1 MDAESIQD
9 LFQELGPVRIRRMFG
24 GQGIYAGER
33 MFALEAGGSIYLKAD
48 DVNRP
53 LLRDAG
59 SRPFVYGANGKTAT
73 MSYWSMPEDGL
84 DDPSAAAHWGRLAV
98 EAARRSAEAKVPKL
112 NTPRRKT
119 PNKTPES

>member
-98 EAARRSAEAKVPKL
+98 EAARRSAEAKVAKL